1 MGLRDFALLGLVCLF
16 WGLNIVLSRYLIV
29 EGGWPPLFYAAMR
42 FGLIALALMSFL
54 WPIPSQWRGLALI
67 SVCLGSGHFGLMF
80 LGLSLSEASS
90 AAVVGQLGVPF
101 TTLLSV
107 MFLGEQIGWRR
118 TLGIALSFGGVV
130 IISFDPGS
138 FSFGLGLILIALS
151 ALLGAIGGVMLKR
164 IAPLPA
170 LKMQAW
176 LGLYSVFPLI
186 ALTMVFE
193 TGQVGAL
200 TGSGPELWAILAF
213 AVFAVSIFGHSTFY
227 NLIKRHDMSLLSPLT
242 LMTPI
247 WSVIFA
253 IALLGEPLTLQLLI
267 GGGVALF
274 GVGIVAIRSNA
285 PVGAEAA
292 SIRQDPKA

>member
-42 FGLIALALMSFL
+42 FGLIALALMPFL
-54 WPIPSQWRGLALI
+54 WPVPSQWRGLALVSI
-67 SVCLGSGHFGLMF
+67 CLGSGHFGLLF
-80 LGLSLSEASS
+80 LGLSLSEASA

-101 TTLLSV
+101 TTILSI
-107 MFLGEQIGWRR
+107 MFLNERIGWRR
-118 TLGIALSFGGVV
+118 SLGIALSFLGVV
-130 IISFDPGS
+130 IISFNPES
-138 FSFGLGLILIALS
+138 FSFGVGLMLIALS
-151 ALLGAIGGVMLKR
+151 AFLGAIGGVTLKR
-164 IAPLPA
+164 ITPLPA

-186 ALTMVFE
+186 VLSLVFE
-193 TGQVGAL
+193 TGQVSAL
-200 TGSGPELWAILAF
+200 TGSGPEMWAILAF
-213 AVFAVSIFGHSTFY
+213 AVLAVSIFGHSTFY

-253 IALLGEPLTLQLLI
+253 ILLLNEALTVQLVIGGAVALL
-267 GGGVALF
+267 
-274 GVGIVAIRSNA
+274 GVGIVAIRSNTA
-285 PVGAEAA
+285 VGLEAT
-292 SIRQDPKA
+292 SIQRNAK